1 MEARANLD
9 TISVVIATCSR
20 YDLLANTLD
29 DLLRQTHPPAE
40 IIVVD
45 TTAEIDRKTLGEA
58 RSDSRTKITYV
69 RSTSFGRVNRA
80 RNEGLKRVSSEYV
93 LLLDDDMQL
102 PPDCLANFLRVH
114 DSGADA
120 VHGSLVEKG
129 VELTSVPRRDRPF
142 WTVLRHRHDAK
153 RCHTVAVSSGFVCIR
168 MDALRAIDYLDE
180 AFIYSYDD
188 WDLGYRLWA
197 AGYIT
202 IHDPAVQ
209 AIHLRAGY
217 GGARQVAGGQQS
229 YLNKLTAKYYF
240 LSKHFSVRAM
250 RVELLTDLVFALA
263 DKNWN
268 PFSVVGD
275 WKNSTRAYRAA
286 STYHA
291 GTTRPEPPALYNQ
304 QS

>member
-1 MEARANLD
+1 MEARAHPNA
-9 TISVVIATCSR
+9 ISVVIPTCSR

-29 DLLRQTHPPAE
+29 DLLTQTHAPAE

-45 TTAEIDRKTLGEA
+45 TTTDTDRKQLT
-58 RSDSRTKITYV
+58 DSRSESGTKITYV
-69 RSTSFGRVNRA
+69 RSTSFGRVNAA
-80 RNEGLKRVSSEYV
+80 RNEGLKRVGSDYV
-93 LLLDDDMQL
+93 LLLDDDMRL
-102 PPDCLANFLRVH
+102 PPDCLAKFLRAH
-114 DSGADA
+114 ASGADA
-120 VHGSLVEKG
+120 VHGALQEKG
-129 VELTSVPRRDRPF
+129 IELTSVQRLDRPF
-142 WTVLRHRHDAK
+142 WTVLRHRHDSR
-153 RCHTVAVSSGFVCIR
+153 RCHTIAVSSGFVSIR

-202 IHDPAVQ
+202 IHDPDVQ
-209 AIHLRAGY
+209 GTHLRAGY
-217 GGARQVAGGQQS
+217 GGARQLVSGQAGH
-229 YLNKLTAKYYF
+229 LNKLSAKYYF

-268 PFSVVGD
+268 PFSGLSD
-275 WKNSTRAYRAA
+275 WRTSTRAYRAA

-291 GTTRPEPPALYNQ
+291 VGRREPPSPTGA
-304 QS
+304 